1 MTFLHHKRA
10 VSAITDIE
18 HPSEIIEIDLWQ
30 DRGVPVTKTPL
41 EAAPAPLVG
50 AL

>member
-1 MTFLHHKRA
+1 MK
-10 VSAITDIE
+10 
-18 HPSEIIEIDLWQ
+18 IDLWQ
-30 DRGVPVTKTPL
+30 DRGVPVPKTPL

>member
-1 MTFLHHKRA
+1 M
-10 VSAITDIE
+10 
-18 HPSEIIEIDLWQ
+18 EIDLWQ
-30 DRGVPVTKTPL
+30 GRGVPGTKTAL

>member
-1 MTFLHHKRA
+1 MKIVGSDLHTRYQVA
-10 VSAITDIE
+10 MLEQETGE
-18 HPSEIIEIDLWQ
+18 W
-30 DRGVPVTKTPL
+30 PL